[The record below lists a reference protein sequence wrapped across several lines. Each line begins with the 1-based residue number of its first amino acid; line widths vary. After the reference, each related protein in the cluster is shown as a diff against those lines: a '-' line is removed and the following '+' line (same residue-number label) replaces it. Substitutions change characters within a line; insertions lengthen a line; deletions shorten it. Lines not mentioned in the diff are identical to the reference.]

1 MDLQRRAFVLAL
13 TEILRYYRRMISY
26 AADI

>member
-1 MDLQRRAFVLAL
+1 MDLQRQAFVLAL
-13 TEILRYYRRMISY
+13 TEIIRHYRRLFSY